1 MENILRR
8 AEHLVDG
15 FINSSAS
22 LRETKTESVFKK
34 TQLHESEYRPDYYLK
49 EENYID
55 NIITNSVIRA
65 SLKSIADKY
74 YNKTIK
80 EIIEHSSKI
89 TNTTYPSLY
98 LVISKCCT
106 SLNINNCPSFYIT
119 NVLRGINALSM
130 EVEGNKY
137 VLLSRRVAAV
147 LSTTEQSFIIGHEL
161 GHHQQGNLVCHTVN
175 GLLNSLNAKSEIFG
189 PLISDTI
196 EVPLKRWC
204 RLSEFNADRAGLV
217 CCKDINVVKQLFV
230 KLGMIENPTAF
241 NLYQETSEDHPLLST
256 RYNELKSFAQS
267 YKNRLCL

>member
-1 MENILRR
+1 MESLARSIERF
-8 AEHLVDG
+8 VDG
-15 FINSSAS
+15 FANSSAAFDVPVRDSEPVARPSYLLKEDNYLDAVINNTVTKAS
-22 LRETKTESVFKK
+22 LRYV
-34 TQLHESEYRPDYYLK
+34 
-49 EENYID
+49 
-55 NIITNSVIRA
+55 
-65 SLKSIADKY
+65 ADKY
-74 YNKTIK
+74 YSTSVDETLK
-80 EIIEHSSKI
+80 SS
-89 TNTTYPSLY
+89 TLVSASSYPSLHQILRKCEHSLSLCDMPEVY
-98 LVISKCCT
+98 VTSK
-106 SLNINNCPSFYIT
+106 
-119 NVLRGINALSM
+119 LRGINALSL
-130 EVEGNKY
+130 EVKREKLILISREAT
-137 VLLSRRVAAV
+137 VCLSEPELEFLL
-147 LSTTEQSFIIGHEL
+147 GHEL

-230 KLGMIENPTAF
+230 KFGMIENPTAF